1 MLSKI
6 CSQSSSFLLSQ
17 ILFTTLVIKNN
28 VWLLFIATTFKQ
40 YSNFKLML
48 INWMLKKNIS
58 YNQVEDKTFWEF
70 IADCYM
76 GAIKAKSILS
86 CLGNAIQN

>member
-1 MLSKI
+1 
-6 CSQSSSFLLSQ
+6 
-17 ILFTTLVIKNN
+17 
-28 VWLLFIATTFKQ
+28 
-40 YSNFKLML
+40 ML